1 MVTQSHSPTSHSRD
15 PGRIAAP
22 NVICVPFS
30 LVNAYLVGAGDGS
43 WVLVDAGL
51 SYSAP
56 KIRRVAAHHFGRN
69 TKPTAILL
77 THGHFDHVGALKNL
91 VTSWNVPVYAHGF
104 ELPFLTGHA
113 DYPPPDPTVGGGLLA
128 LMSWMFPH
136 RAIDLGPRARA
147 LPADG
152 SVPGLPDWRW
162 IHTPGH
168 SDGHVSFFRESDST
182 LIAGDAFVTTKQESL
197 LAVLTRRQHV
207 SRPPAYFTP
216 DWQAARQSVREL
228 AALDPSVAATG
239 HGRPMRGLE
248 MLRQLHTLAMNFDRI
263 AVPKHGHYPHHPAHG
278 IPVTA
283 HRRA

>member
-1 MVTQSHSPTSHSRD
+1 MAIQSHSKRSNA

-30 LVNAYLVGAGDGS
+30 IVNAYLVGAGDGS

-51 SYSAP
+51 AYSAP
-56 KIRRVAAHHFGRN
+56 KIKRVAAYYFGRK

-77 THGHFDHVGALKNL
+77 THGHFDHVGALKKL
-91 VTSWNVPVYAHGF
+91 AASWDVPVYAHGF

-128 LMSWMFPH
+128 LMSWLFPH
-136 RAIDLGPRARA
+136 RAINLGSRVRS
-147 LPADG
+147 LPTDG
-152 SVPGLPDWRW
+152 TVPGLPEWRW
-162 IHTPGH
+162 LHTPGH
-168 SDGHVSFFRESDST
+168 SDGHVSFFRESDCT
-182 LIAGDAFVTTKQESL
+182 LIAGDAFVTTQQESL
-197 LAVLTRRQHV
+197 LAVLTQRQQV

-239 HGRPMRGLE
+239 HGIPMRGLE
-248 MLRQLHTLAMNFDRI
+248 MLRQLHILARDFDRV
-263 AVPKHGHYPHHPAHG
+263 AVPKHGRYPQHPAHG
-278 IPVTA
+278 IPVMA
-283 HRRA
+283 HRGA